1 VEISN
6 NQTEKEEKKTESGNM
21 KDLVDHVTSRVK
33 IRRECTRPEGNT
45 WINRTV
51 EN

>member
-1 VEISN
+1 MWKL
-6 NQTEKEEKKTESGNM
+6 TTTKKERKNTESGNM
-21 KDLVDHVTSRVK
+21 KDLVDHVTSRVN
-33 IRRECTRPEGNT
+33 ILRECTRPEGNT